1 MIVRVSESTTIMPE
15 TVASVRAEMDLVVT
29 TLRGQVV
36 DLTKKL
42 EAALY
47 RMDQMSRQIFG
58 RSREQYDHPDQQRI
72 DLGALTPGAP
82 AGPVT
87 VIPPEA
93 KAVVPG
99 KESCAGRAKRK
110 PIPDGL
116 EVVDLPLRT
125 LSEAERLLPDGR
137 VLIPCGE
144 RTSERL
150 HFVAARFQKIVEHV
164 AVYGLPDEP
173 ALQVVTPCAP
183 QIIAQGIPTTELV
196 VQVCYAKYG
205 LHLPLHRQMLDY
217 TRYGVA
223 IAKSTMCGWLAA
235 LNVLLDP
242 VYQAVRQQVL
252 ASHLIFSDDIP
263 IDMLDPQT
271 EGGSITAR
279 FWSYRGSDQV
289 LFAFTLDRCGDH
301 PSQMLEHYHGALMAD
316 ALPGY
321 RKIVTTNG
329 IWRLGCWAHVRRKF
343 FEARKTDPR
352 CGTIILL
359 IRKLYAAERR
369 ADQRAVIGHAHDRWR
384 WRLRQRYSVRILAQI
399 KSHLKAWDPATLT
412 ATSALPD
419 SPLGKA
425 IHYPLAQW
433 ELLERFAS
441 TGDWPIDN
449 NPAENAQ
456 RPIAVGR
463 KNHLFMGSEG
473 GGEMAAT
480 FYTLIQSCRIHN
492 LNAVAYL
499 EDICRRLLNN
509 DRQFHAMTPKAW
521 ATAHAPSSLT

>member
-1 MIVRVSESTTIMPE
+1 MVSRVSETTTTTLE
-15 TVASVRAEMDLVVT
+15 TVESVRAELGLVIA
-29 TLRGQVV
+29 

-47 RMDQMSRQIFG
+47 RIDQMTRSIFG
-58 RSREQYDHPDQQRI
+58 RSREHYDHPDQQRI

-87 VIPPEA
+87 IIPPEA
-93 KAVVPG
+93 KGMVPG

-137 VLIPCGE
+137 ILMPCGE

-150 HFVAARFQKIVEHV
+150 NFVAPRFQKIVEHV

-173 ALQVVTPCAP
+173 AVRVVTPCAA
-183 QIIAQGIPTTELV
+183 QIIAQGIPTTALV
-196 VQVCYAKYG
+196 VQICYAKYG

-252 ASHLIFSDDIP
+252 ASQLIFSDDIP
-263 IDMLDPQT
+263 VDLLDPQA
-271 EGGSITAR
+271 EGSLITAR
-279 FWSYRGSDQV
+279 FWSYLGDNQV
-289 LFAFTLDRCGDH
+289 LFAFTLDRSGDH
-301 PSQMLEHYHGALMAD
+301 PSEMLATYHGALMAD
-316 ALPGY
+316 ALAGY
-321 RKIVTTNG
+321 RRIVAANR

-343 FEARKTDPR
+343 FEARQTDPR
-352 CGTIILL
+352 CGEMLLL
-359 IRKLYAAERR
+359 IRALYHVERCATESALTGEALHR
-369 ADQRAVIGHAHDRWR
+369 CRWK
-384 WRLRQRYSVRILAQI
+384 LRQSDSLPVLAQI
-399 KSHLKAWDPATLT
+399 KEHLDAWDPAALI

-425 IHYPLAQW
+425 VHYARVQW

-473 GGEMAAT
+473 GGVMAAT
-480 FYTLIQSCRIHN
+480 FYTLIQSCRLNN

-499 EDICRRLLNN
+499 EDICRRLLNG
-509 DRQFHAMTPKAW
+509 DQHYHAMTPKAW
-521 ATAHAPSSLT
+521 ATAHAPSSLP